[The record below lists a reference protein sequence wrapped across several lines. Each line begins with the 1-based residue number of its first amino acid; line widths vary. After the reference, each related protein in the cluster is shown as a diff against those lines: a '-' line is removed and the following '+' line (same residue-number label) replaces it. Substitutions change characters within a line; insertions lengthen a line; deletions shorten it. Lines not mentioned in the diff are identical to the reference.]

1 MEAKWYY
8 SENGKALGP
17 MSANEIAERI
27 RQAKNELH
35 FVWIEGMS
43 DWTEASIVPEFSAA
57 FQAAGTALAAGAEA
71 GAGTK
76 GASAETQVTLAQR
89 ARRELIE
96 YFVVASYLFVC
107 FGALI
112 FYKASIL
119 HGEGIE
125 FTVFGLA
132 IVKALILGKFLLL
145 LEALKIGED
154 KKHARSALANFLDE
168 VLAFLAASLC
178 HDGRRGINR
187 RSYSRADEP
196 RDLKGDCRRHV
207 AASRRGG
214 RPSLLIFIP
223 FFGYQEIAA
232 PFGKGKLSKLLT
244 ERPRPEG
251 RE

>member
-1 MEAKWYY
+1 MEANWYY

-27 RQAKNELH
+27 GRAKNEPH

-43 DWTEASIVPEFSAA
+43 DWTEASILPEFSAA
-57 FQAAGTALAAGAEA
+57 FQAAGTALAAAAEA

-76 GASAETQVTLAQR
+76 GGLSETQVTLAQR

-154 KKHARSALANFLDE
+154 KRHARSALANILT
-168 VLAFLAASLC
+168 
-178 HDGRRGINR
+178 
-187 RSYSRADEP
+187 
-196 RDLKGDCRRHV
+196 K
-207 AASRRGG
+207 
-214 RPSLLIFIP
+214 SLLFSLLLFAMTVVEELIVGHIHGRTSHEILREIVGGTWQQAAAVAILLFLILIP
-223 FFGYQEIAA
+223 FFGYQEVAA
-232 PFGKGKLSKLLT
+232 RLGKGKLSKLLT

>member
-8 SENGKALGP
+8 SENGKSLGP
-17 MSANEIAERI
+17 MSANEIAGRI
-27 RQAKNELH
+27 RQAKNEPH

-43 DWTEASIVPEFSAA
+43 DWTDASIVPEFSAA
-57 FQAAGTALAAGAEA
+57 FQAAGAALASGAEA
-71 GAGTK
+71 GAK
-76 GASAETQVTLAQR
+76 SQSSAEKATLVQR
-89 ARRELIE
+89 ARRELYE
-96 YFVVASYLFVC
+96 YLVVSSYLFVC

-119 HGEGIE
+119 RGEGIE

-154 KKHARSALANFLDE
+154 KKHARSAVANILTKSLLFSLLLFAMTVVEELIVGHFHGKASRE
-168 VLAFLAASLC
+168 VLREIAGGTWEQAVAVAILLFLIL
-178 HDGRRGINR
+178 
-187 RSYSRADEP
+187 
-196 RDLKGDCRRHV
+196 
-207 AASRRGG
+207 
-214 RPSLLIFIP
+214 IP

-232 PFGKGKLSKLLT
+232 RLGKCKLSKLLT

-251 RE
+251 EG

>member
-1 MEAKWYY
+1 MEANWYY

-27 RQAKNELH
+27 GRAKNEPH

-43 DWTEASIVPEFSAA
+43 DWTEASILPEFSAA

-71 GAGTK
+71 GASTK
-76 GASAETQVTLAQR
+76 GGSSETQVTLAQR

-154 KKHARSALANFLDE
+154 KRHARSALANILT
-168 VLAFLAASLC
+168 
-178 HDGRRGINR
+178 
-187 RSYSRADEP
+187 
-196 RDLKGDCRRHV
+196 K
-207 AASRRGG
+207 
-214 RPSLLIFIP
+214 SLLFSLLLFAMTVVEELIVGHIHGRTSHEILREIVGGTWQQAAAVAILLFLILIP
-223 FFGYQEIAA
+223 FFGYQEVAA
-232 PFGKGKLSKLLT
+232 RLGKGKLSKLLT

>member
-1 MEAKWYY
+1 MEANWYY

-27 RQAKNELH
+27 GQAKNEPH

-43 DWTEASIVPEFSAA
+43 DWTEASILPEFSAA

-76 GASAETQVTLAQR
+76 GGLSETQVTLAQR

-154 KKHARSALANFLDE
+154 KRHARSALANILT
-168 VLAFLAASLC
+168 
-178 HDGRRGINR
+178 
-187 RSYSRADEP
+187 
-196 RDLKGDCRRHV
+196 K
-207 AASRRGG
+207 
-214 RPSLLIFIP
+214 SLLFSLLLFAMTVVEELIVGHIHGRTSHEILREIVGGTWQQAAAVAILLFLILIP
-223 FFGYQEIAA
+223 FFGYQEVAA
-232 PFGKGKLSKLLT
+232 RLGKGKLSKLLT

>member
-8 SENGKALGP
+8 SENGKSLGP
-17 MSANEIAERI
+17 MSANEIAGRI
-27 RQAKNELH
+27 RQGKNEPH

-43 DWTEASIVPEFSAA
+43 DWTDASIVPEFSAA
-57 FQAAGTALAAGAEA
+57 FQAAGTALASGAEA

-76 GASAETQVTLAQR
+76 SQSSAEKATLVQR
-89 ARRELIE
+89 ARRELYE
-96 YFVVASYLFVC
+96 YLVVSSYLFVC

-119 HGEGIE
+119 RGEGIE

-154 KKHARSALANFLDE
+154 KKHARSALANILTKSLLFSLLLFAMTVVEELIVGHFHGKASRE
-168 VLAFLAASLC
+168 VLREIAGGTWEQAVAVAILLFLIL
-178 HDGRRGINR
+178 
-187 RSYSRADEP
+187 
-196 RDLKGDCRRHV
+196 
-207 AASRRGG
+207 
-214 RPSLLIFIP
+214 IP

-232 PFGKGKLSKLLT
+232 RLGKGKLSKLLT

-251 RE
+251 EG

>member
-1 MEAKWYY
+1 MEANWYY

-27 RQAKNELH
+27 GRAKNEPH

-57 FQAAGTALAAGAEA
+57 FQAAGTALAAGGEA

-154 KKHARSALANFLDE
+154 KKHARSALANILTKS
-168 VLAFLAASLC
+168 SLF
-178 HDGRRGINR
+178 
-187 RSYSRADEP
+187 
-196 RDLKGDCRRHV
+196 
-207 AASRRGG
+207 
-214 RPSLLIFIP
+214 SLLLFAMTVVEELIVGHIHGRTSREILREIAGGTWQQAAAVAVLLFLILIP

-232 PFGKGKLSKLLT
+232 RLGKGKLSKLLT

>member
-1 MEAKWYY
+1 MEANWYY

-27 RQAKNELH
+27 GRAKNEPH

-57 FQAAGTALAAGAEA
+57 FQAAGTALAAGA
-71 GAGTK
+71 GVSAGTK
-76 GASAETQVTLAQR
+76 GALAETQVTLAQR

-154 KKHARSALANFLDE
+154 KKHARSALANILT
-168 VLAFLAASLC
+168 
-178 HDGRRGINR
+178 
-187 RSYSRADEP
+187 
-196 RDLKGDCRRHV
+196 K
-207 AASRRGG
+207 
-214 RPSLLIFIP
+214 SLLFSLLLFAMTVVEELIVGHIHGRTSHEILREIVGGTWQQAAAVAILLFLILIP

-232 PFGKGKLSKLLT
+232 RLGKGKLSKLLT

>member
-1 MEAKWYY
+1 MEANWYY

-17 MSANEIAERI
+17 MSAKEVAGRI
-27 RQAKNELH
+27 GQAKNEQH

-43 DWTEASIVPEFSAA
+43 EWADASTLPEFSAVLH
-57 FQAAGTALAAGAEA
+57 AAGTALAPDNGADV
-71 GAGTK
+71 GTK
-76 GASAETQVTLAQR
+76 GASAAEKATLVQR
-89 ARRELIE
+89 ARRELYE
-96 YFVVASYLFVC
+96 FLVVSSYLFVC

-154 KKHARSALANFLDE
+154 KKHARSALANILTKSALFSLLLFAMTVVEELIVGHFHGKASRE
-168 VLAFLAASLC
+168 VLREIAGGTWQQAVAVAILLFLIL
-178 HDGRRGINR
+178 
-187 RSYSRADEP
+187 
-196 RDLKGDCRRHV
+196 
-207 AASRRGG
+207 
-214 RPSLLIFIP
+214 IP
-223 FFGYQEIAA
+223 FFAYQEIAA
-232 PFGKGKLSKLLT
+232 RLGKGKLSKLLT

-251 RE
+251 ER